1 MSHVYLI
8 TFIGFLVKKG
18 IKNVYLS
25 DCEHRILVKKNGRKQ
40 YKLSFN
46 YLMRAK
52 DFIEKQAA
60 WTSNSSWAPDGACRC
75 FISVVPGLEC
85 NKRSSRTC
93 WRKPASPRCTGQCH
107 SNPQHICPRR
117 IWHPRQFCTMT
128 HCYRSW
134 PRLWYHLF
142 WPRPS
147 CICPFRMHRLILCC
161 CLFSVHPLSRSY
173 LCQCTRSTW
182 GQKLKWNLRENETLA
197 RKIKW

>member
-1 MSHVYLI
+1 MVKSRNDFCYHFVGVQVERCDWLHVDHFRCKYPPSLQKTTMACLNKI
-8 TFIGFLVKKG
+8 IMRLTLTELCSSVSPARFTVVSIQIEVVSIHILSQFDTTFI
-18 IKNVYLS
+18 YL
-25 DCEHRILVKKNGRKQ
+25 
-40 YKLSFN
+40 N
-46 YLMRAK
+46 YGQRY
-52 DFIEKQAA
+52 
-60 WTSNSSWAPDGACRC
+60 
-75 FISVVPGLEC
+75 
-85 NKRSSRTC
+85 
-93 WRKPASPRCTGQCH
+93 TGQCH
-107 SNPQHICPRR
+107 SNPQHIYPRR
-117 IWHPRQFCTMT
+117 IWYPWQLCTIT

-197 RKIKW
+197 RKINW